1 MANSIKDA
9 PARFDFRIA
18 AGIGLLALAL
28 RLGMLAYFSWVR
40 GIQPLALSSD
50 AIEYDILARALLDGW
65 DWSSG
70 YFAARPPLWPLLIAG
85 IYRLFGNSQY
95 AIAVFSTVL
104 GATTAVV
111 AFAVAAQLSPVR
123 LVPIITGVLVAIDPA
138 SIANNINLQA
148 ETPANL
154 FLALALLAFA
164 RLTRGQRMRDAM
176 LAGFWVGL
184 ATLVRPTTLF
194 LFLFALPLFLLLVRM
209 WLWRFAVF
217 ALFPMIVLLGWSA
230 RNFAYINAFT
240 YTTVSDF
247 NMLFYRA
254 VSVERRAT
262 RTSDD
267 TIRRQYAL
275 EIEQRLGNSI
285 DESEID
291 SGFFWRNFAPQ
302 DGRRVGIMRAMAL
315 DVFAEYP
322 FWYFALIPSGLYRM
336 YAYTSNFG
344 TPFVPELLFNLV
356 LYLLTVVG
364 LIQNIRTQKW
374 GVVGITLTIIIYITL
389 ATLASQTTGMDTRMR
404 TSVTLPLALLA
415 AQGIIFIWSRWR
427 MPTSCSYL

>member
-1 MANSIKDA
+1 MANLIKDA

-85 IYRLFGNSQY
+85 IYRVFGNSQY
-95 AIAVFSTVL
+95 AIAIFSTVL
-104 GATTAVV
+104 GAATVFV
-111 AFAVAAQLSPVR
+111 AFAVAVQLSPVR
-123 LVPIITGVLVAIDPA
+123 LVHIITGVLVAIDPA

-154 FLALALLAFA
+154 FLALALLALA
-164 RLTRGQRMRDAM
+164 RLICGQHMRAAIM
-176 LAGFWVGL
+176 AGFWVGL
-184 ATLVRPTTLF
+184 ATLVRPTTLL
-194 LFLFALPLFLLLVRM
+194 LFLFALPLFLWLVRM

-217 ALFPMIVLLGWSA
+217 ALVPMIVLLGWSA
-230 RNFAYINAFT
+230 RNFTYINAFT

-302 DGRRVGIMRAMAL
+302 DGRRIGIMRAMAL
-315 DVFAEYP
+315 DVFREYP
-322 FWYFALIPSGLYRM
+322 FWYLALIPSGLFRM

-344 TPFVPELLFNLV
+344 TPFMPELLFNLV
-356 LYLLTVVG
+356 FYLLAAVG
-364 LIQNIRTQKW
+364 LIQNIRTQRW
-374 GVVGITLTIIIYITL
+374 DVAGITLTLLIYITL
-389 ATLASQTTGMDTRMR
+389 ATLTSQTTGMDTRMR
-404 TSVTLPLALLA
+404 TSVTVPLALLA
-415 AQGIIFIWSRWR
+415 AQGIVFLWSRR
-427 MPTSCSYL
+427 RRPTSCSYL